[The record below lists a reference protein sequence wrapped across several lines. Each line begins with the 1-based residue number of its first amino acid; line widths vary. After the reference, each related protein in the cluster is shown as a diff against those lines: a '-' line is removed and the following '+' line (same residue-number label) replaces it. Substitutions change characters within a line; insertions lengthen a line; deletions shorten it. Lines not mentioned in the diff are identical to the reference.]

1 MVKRS
6 ESIKA
11 YVATMFAIQQVLGKA
26 KKSSENPYFKS
37 QYANLETVNDCI
49 DSAMATA
56 EKNLMIQQYP
66 TTALIEGKNMVSV
79 TTRITEPVSGKF
91 EEVEVSSPLVD
102 EKAQSFG
109 STVTYLRRYSLVS
122 IFNMSTEDDDGN
134 AGSGN
139 NGKPQQTSGKAPVG
153 SSNSRPLTNPPV
165 QSTVTTGAPA
175 AVPSA
180 RAVNQT
186 LAAQSV
192 PQTNAERAVAG
203 KITSVQYDQ
212 LKALLSA
219 GKIPMKLWKLWLN
232 DIYRFSGL
240 AEITVDAFEGIK
252 ITVEKTPEQIS
263 NYKPGA
269 NGREPGCD

>member
-1 MVKRS
+1 
-6 ESIKA
+6 
-11 YVATMFAIQQVLGKA
+11 MFAIQQVLGKA

-66 TTALIEGKNMVSV
+66 TTVSIEGKNMVSV
-79 TTRITEPVSGKF
+79 TTRITEPVSGEF
-91 EEVEVSSPLVD
+91 EEVEVFSPLVD

-139 NGKPQQTSGKAPVG
+139 NGKPQQRTGNAPSSTSD
-153 SSNSRPLTNPPV
+153 SRPAAAPL
-165 QSTVTTGAPA
+165 TTGTGAQA
-175 AVPSA
+175 VVPS
-180 RAVNQT
+180 

-192 PQTNAERAVAG
+192 PQTNADRAVAG
-203 KITSVQYDQ
+203 KINSSQYDQ
-212 LKALLSA
+212 LKSLLSA
-219 GKIPMKLWKLWLN
+219 NKVPMKTWKLWLDN
-232 DIYRFSGL
+232 MYHFSGL
-240 AEITVDAFEGIK
+240 ADISVDAFEGIK
-252 ITVEKTPEQIS
+252 ATVQNTPEQII
-263 NYKPGA
+263 NYKGRQPG
-269 NGREPGCD
+269 ED

>member
-79 TTRITEPVSGKF
+79 TTRITEPVSGEF

-139 NGKPQQTSGKAPVG
+139 NGKSNQNAGKAPSG
-153 SSNSRPLTNPPV
+153 ASNSRPGTAPLT
-165 QSTVTTGAPA
+165 TGTGAPA
-175 AVPSA
+175 AVPSVK
-180 RAVNQT
+180 AVNQT

-219 GKIPMKLWKLWLN
+219 GKIPMKTWKLWLN
-232 DIYRFSGL
+232 DMYRFSGL

-252 ITVEKTPEQIS
+252 VTVEKAPEQII